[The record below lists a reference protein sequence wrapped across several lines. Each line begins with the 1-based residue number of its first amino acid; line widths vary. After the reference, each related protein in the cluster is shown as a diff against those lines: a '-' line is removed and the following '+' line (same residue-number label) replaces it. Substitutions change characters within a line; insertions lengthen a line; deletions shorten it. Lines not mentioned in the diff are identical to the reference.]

1 MGEAKK
7 LAVPE
12 DYYRRERPEIVALV
26 PRGAR
31 RILDVGCGEG
41 AMAQRVKQ
49 IPGVEEVVGIEMN
62 EEAAAAASQRLDRV
76 IIGDLEKL
84 NLDFPDG
91 YFDCIICADVLE
103 HLSDPWRSLWQLRR
117 ILSDDGVLLACLPNL
132 RNAIPMLKILINRWE
147 YEEEGIVDQTHLRFF
162 TLHTMKKMFRDTGFE
177 SQVVGQNYYRDW
189 KFRIAR
195 VVTLGIMKP
204 FSVFSYS
211 LYARKSGGSPVS

>member
-1 MGEAKK
+1 MSEAKK

-62 EEAAAAASQRLDRV
+62 EKAAAAASQRLDRV